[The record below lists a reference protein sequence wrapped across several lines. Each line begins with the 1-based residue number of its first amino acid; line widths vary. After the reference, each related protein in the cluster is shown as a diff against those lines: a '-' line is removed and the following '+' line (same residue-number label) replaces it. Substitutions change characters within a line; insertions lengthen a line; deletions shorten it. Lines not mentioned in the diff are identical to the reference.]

1 MPTKLVWG
9 LGVSVCHTA
18 DCMRVY
24 QFVIVQSVS
33 GYTSLLRCTLYITRF
48 AYKIWQ
54 TNHSP
59 CKC

>member
-24 QFVIVQSVS
+24 QFVMVQSVS
-33 GYTSLLRCTLYITRF
+33 GYTSLLRCTLYVTRF
-48 AYKIWQ
+48 AYKI
-54 TNHSP
+54 
-59 CKC
+59 